1 MPSIVLGTGLVL
13 GYWEQDIIPE
23 LKEVSLV
30 GKTDL

>member
-23 LKEVSLV
+23 LKKVSLV